1 MRVMQIGLGP
11 IGCAV
16 SRLLVQKSGWQIV
29 AAVDADPAKQGRDLG
44 EIVGLGQRLGITVT
58 SDLAALPDSHIDL
71 AFLTTVSTLPEVLP
85 TLSTLIRHNIDVVSS
100 TEELFYPYYRY
111 AEQALALDELAKQH
125 GVSVLGTGINPGFVM
140 DTLVLVLTGVCQ
152 HITRIAVTRVA
163 NASGARP
170 SLQKKLGL
178 GLTPETFAEYTA
190 QRHVGVFGLVDSLA
204 FLAHILKWHMDD
216 FKERLVPVIADKPV
230 RFARDRVEP
239 GQVCGVRYMVKGMSH
254 GKEVIS
260 FDLRMYLEAENVRD
274 TIYIE
279 GTPTIELTIK
289 STDMGDVAAAG
300 LLVNMSPLVHQAR
313 AGLLTMVDLPLPH
326 WQH

>member
-16 SRLLVQKSGWQIV
+16 SRLLIRKPGWHIV

-44 EIVGLGQRLGITVT
+44 EIAGLEQRLGVTVT
-58 SDLAALPDSHIDL
+58 SDFATLQRSDIDV
-71 AFLTTVSTLPEVLP
+71 AFLTTVSTFPEVLP
-85 TLSTLIRHNIDVVSS
+85 TLSTLIQHGIDVVSS

-111 AEQALALDELAKQH
+111 AEQALTLDELAKQH

-140 DTLVLVLTGVCQ
+140 DTLVLVLTGACQ
-152 HITRIAVTRVA
+152 HVNRIAVTRVA

-170 SLQKKLGL
+170 SLQRKLGL
-178 GLTPETFAEYTA
+178 GLTQANFVEYAA
-190 QRHVGVFGLVDSLA
+190 QGRVGIVGLIDSLA
-204 FLAHILKWHMDD
+204 FLAHVLQWHIDD
-216 FKERLVPVIADKPV
+216 FKERLVPVLADKPV
-230 RFARDRVEP
+230 RFAQGQVEP
-239 GQVCGVRYMVKGMSH
+239 GQVGGVRSVVKGISH

-260 FDLRMYLEAENVRD
+260 FDLRMYLEAEGVRD

-279 GTPTIELTIK
+279 GTPTLEMTIK
-289 STDMGDVAAAG
+289 STNMGDVAAAG

-313 AGLLTMVDLPLPH
+313 PGLLTMVDLPLPH
-326 WQH
+326 WQR

>member
-1 MRVMQIGLGP
+1 MRVMQIGLGS

-16 SRLLVQKSGWQIV
+16 ARLLVQKSGWQIV

-44 EIVGLGQRLGITVT
+44 EIVGLGQRLGVTVMG
-58 SDLAALPDSHIDL
+58 DLTVLPDSQVEL

-85 TLSTLIRHNIDVVSS
+85 TLSTLIRHHIDVVAS

-111 AEQALALDELAKQH
+111 PEQALALDELAKQH

-140 DTLVLVLTGVCQ
+140 DTLVLLLTGACQ
-152 HITRIAVTRVA
+152 HINRIAVTRVA

-178 GLTPETFAEYTA
+178 GLMPETFAAYTT

-204 FLAHILKWHMDD
+204 FLAHVLKWHMDD

-230 RFARDRVEP
+230 RFAQGGVEP
-239 GQVCGVRYMVKGMSH
+239 GQVCGVRYIVKGISH

-279 GTPTIELTIK
+279 GTPTIEMTIK

-300 LLVNMSPLVHQAR
+300 FLVNMSPLVHQAR